1 MSDKAKSAAP
11 ADLYRQIF
19 EIDQRGAAI
28 FEDLVQRFSQPAVV
42 EGGIDA
48 VIKTY
53 HRMGEHA
60 VIQHIVRQIN
70 IANSGERQSTFDIP
84 TTD

>member
-1 MSDKAKSAAP
+1 MSKAPGPIP

-19 EIDQRGAAI
+19 EEDKRGAAI
-28 FEDLVQRFSQPAVV
+28 FEDLVTRFSKPAVV

-53 HRMGEHA
+53 HHMGEHA

-70 IANSGERQSTFDIP
+70 LANTGERQSTIDIP
-84 TTD
+84 RN